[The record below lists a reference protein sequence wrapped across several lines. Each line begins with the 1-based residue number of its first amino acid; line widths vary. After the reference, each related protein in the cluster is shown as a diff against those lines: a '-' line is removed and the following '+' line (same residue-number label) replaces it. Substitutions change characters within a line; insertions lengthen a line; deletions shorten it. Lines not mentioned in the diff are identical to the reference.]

1 MTGVGNAAT
10 LKLALE
16 LLDETASGTSLD
28 TTVRSLGEIRKL
40 IAEVLMDIE
49 TPKDGDRRRD
59 MRMAQTAVTTVR
71 KDGVPFD
78 CVIGDLSVGG
88 ALIDADADLEVQ
100 SLIEIDVPRAGA
112 VRARVIGRS
121 PEGLHIAFLDPTEAQ
136 RKAILDG
143 FTALLWK

>member
-1 MTGVGNAAT
+1 MTGIGNAAT

-16 LLDETASGTSLD
+16 RLDETASGSALD
-28 TTVRSLGEIRKL
+28 TTVHALAEIRRL
-40 IAEVLMDIE
+40 VAEVLMDIE

-59 MRMAQTAVTTVR
+59 MRMAQTAISTVR
-71 KDGVPFD
+71 KDGALVD
-78 CVIGDLSVGG
+78 CVITDLSVGG
-88 ALIDADADLEVQ
+88 ALIDADADLEIQ
-100 SLIEIDVPRAGA
+100 SEIEVDVPRAGP